1 MAKKI
6 VDENGNT
13 DVQKKPFYKRGWFL
27 TLAIIVVLVIA
38 AIGRADDSAKKVS
51 SEHKTTSSAKVNR
64 QTDKLKL
71 IYTGSLF
78 SKDEKI
84 TFDLD

>member
-13 DVQKKPFYKRGWFL
+13 DVQKKPFYKRGWFS

-38 AIGRADDSAKKVS
+38 AIGRADDSAKKGF
-51 SEHKTTSSAKVNR
+51 
-64 QTDKLKL
+64 L
-71 IYTGSLF
+71 
-78 SKDEKI
+78 
-84 TFDLD
+84 